1 MSSRGYGFLWHN
13 PAVGRVSFGK
23 NYTVW
28 QAESA
33 KQMDYLMIAGDT
45 PAEISLAYARA
56 TGFVPMMPDNL
67 TGLWQ
72 CKLRYWNQEQVLE
85 VAREYKRRGLPMDV
99 MVVDFFHWPKM
110 GDYRF
115 DPEFFPDPKAMCDE
129 LREMGVTCMVSVW
142 PQVSLESENYHEMR
156 HQNLL
161 VRSEYGEQVGMRFGG
176 DSMFFDATNPRAR
189 QYVWDKCR
197 QNYWDK
203 GVRMFWLDE
212 AEPEY
217 GTYDYSNY
225 RYSVGPVVQA
235 GNVYPQAFSRGFYE
249 GMKAEGMENPVNL
262 VRCAWA
268 GSQRYG
274 ALVWSGDISSTWE
287 FLRMQVC
294 AGLNMGIAGIPW
306 WTTDI
311 GGFHG
316 GVTADEDFHELL
328 IRWFQWGA
336 YCPVMRLHGDRQPFT
351 KIIARDGTPREHT
364 GADNELWSFGEEAY
378 EILKKYLFVR
388 ESLRPYTH
396 EVMAEAHEAGKP
408 VMRPMFYEFPEDETC
423 YTLKDQ
429 YLYGSRYLVAPV
441 MTPGARE
448 RRLYLPRGTWRNV
461 DTGETLESAGAYF
474 TVPAPL
480 SVMPVMERM
489 N

>member
-1 MSSRGYGFLWHN
+1 
-13 PAVGRVSFGK
+13 
-23 NYTVW
+23 
-28 QAESA
+28 
-33 KQMDYLMIAGDT
+33 MDDLMIAGDT
-45 PAEISLAYARA
+45 HAEISLGYARA
-56 TGFVPMMPDNL
+56 TGFAPMMPDNL
-67 TGLWQ
+67 MGLWQ
-72 CKLRYWNQEQVLE
+72 CKLRYWNQEQVLQ
-85 VAREYKRRGLPMDV
+85 VAREYKRRGLPIDLI
-99 MVVDFFHWPKM
+99 VVDFFHWPKM

-129 LREMGVTCMVSVW
+129 LKEMGITCMVSVW
-142 PQVSLESENYHEMR
+142 PQVSHESENYHEMR

-189 QYVWDKCR
+189 QYVWDKCKK
-197 QNYWDK
+197 NYWDM
-203 GVRMFWLDE
+203 GVRVFWLDE

-249 GMKAEGMENPVNL
+249 GMRAEGMESPVNL

-274 ALVWSGDISSTWE
+274 ALVWSGDISSNWE
-287 FLRMQVC
+287 FFRMQVC

-316 GVTADEDFHELL
+316 GKTADEDFHELL

-336 YCPVMRLHGDRQPFT
+336 YCPVMRMHGDRQPFT
-351 KIIARDGTPREHT
+351 DIIAKDGTSREHT

-388 ESLRPYTH
+388 ESLRSYTH
-396 EVMAEAHEAGKP
+396 QVMAEAHEEGKP
-408 VMRPMFYEFPEDETC
+408 VIRPMFYEFPEDEAC

-441 MTPGARE
+441 LSAGARE
-448 RRLYLPRGTWRNV
+448 RQVYVPAGRWRNV
-461 DTGETLESAGAYF
+461 DTGEVLESRGERI

-480 SVMPVMERM
+480 DVMPVLERL